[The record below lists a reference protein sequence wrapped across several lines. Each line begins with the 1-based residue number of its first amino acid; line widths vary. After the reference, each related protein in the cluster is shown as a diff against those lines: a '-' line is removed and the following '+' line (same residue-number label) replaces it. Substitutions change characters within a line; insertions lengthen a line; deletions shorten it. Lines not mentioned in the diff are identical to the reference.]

1 MSGYWL
7 WWTVAAALIA
17 AELLT
22 GTFYLLV
29 IGIAVACGGI
39 AAWLGWGAPYQWLT
53 ASVLGVMGVVALQR
67 WKRGRGR
74 SPDQPPLDVG
84 QMVRVQKWGPDRT
97 ARVTYRGSTWDAELA
112 TPDTPQAET
121 MYIAATR
128 GSVLILSDRRPASA

>member
-1 MSGYWL
+1 MSAYWM

-39 AAWLGWGAPYQWLT
+39 AALLGWGEPYQWLT
-53 ASVLGVMGVVALQR
+53 ASVLGVIGVVALER
-67 WKRGRGR
+67 WKRGWGR
-74 SPDQPPLDVG
+74 SPDQPALDVG

-97 ARVTYRGSTWDAELA
+97 ARVMYRGSTWDAELA

>member
-1 MSGYWL
+1 MSAYWM

-39 AAWLGWGAPYQWLT
+39 AAFLGWGEPYQWLT
-53 ASVLGVMGVVALQR
+53 ASVLGVIGVVALER

-74 SPDQPPLDVG
+74 SPDQPALDVG

-97 ARVTYRGSTWDAELA
+97 ARVNYRGSTWDAELA

-128 GSVLILSDRRPASA
+128 GSVLILSDRRPVSA